1 MNLRFLPVLVLLPLA
16 SCASHDFGA
25 APPTPSMVAGS
36 ALGTNSGEIDR
47 KLVRTGSQSV
57 EVRDLKV
64 AVFETKVIVH
74 SQKGFIESST
84 VRGDNEAD
92 LRLRVPASSLQ
103 TTLDELAGLGKET
116 LRRVSVDDLTRE
128 YIDLEAELTNLRA
141 LRARLRTL
149 LSQAKNVKEALEVE
163 KELTRVQTRLDS
175 LESQL
180 RTLKGQVRYSRISL
194 TLERKRI
201 PGPLGI
207 AGKAVALGVKKLFVL
222 N

>member
-1 MNLRFLPVLVLLPLA
+1 
-16 SCASHDFGA
+16 
-25 APPTPSMVAGS
+25 MVAGS

-163 KELTRVQTRLDS
+163 KELTRVQTRL
-175 LESQL
+175 
-180 RTLKGQVRYSRISL
+180 
-194 TLERKRI
+194 
-201 PGPLGI
+201 
-207 AGKAVALGVKKLFVL
+207 
-222 N
+222 